1 MRSYKHEEIEELLG
15 AYALDAVDPD
25 EVEAVERHLEG
36 CPRCRSEVAGHREV
50 ATLLANTGG
59 DAPAGVWERIAG
71 QLEEAPPPLRLHLPD
86 SSAPV
91 VPLASRRGA
100 RATRIAVAAVGI
112 AAALAIGVLGTQV
125 VRQQQE
131 LDRFE
136 AAIEEGTLL
145 SAANT
150 ALRDPRAVQAALQS
164 FDGSVTGQAVI
175 LPDGT
180 GYLLVHQLPAL
191 DDGTYQLWGQTEGG
205 LISLGLLGD
214 QPGAVIPFHVGD
226 GVAALAI
233 TAEEPGGVLQSKNP
247 AVLAGSFD

>member
-1 MRSYKHEEIEELLG
+1 MRSYSHTEIEELLG
-15 AYALDAVDPD
+15 AYALHAVDA
-25 EVEAVERHLEG
+25 EEAEAVERHLEE

-59 DAPAGVWERIAG
+59 DAPEGVWERIAG
-71 QLEEAPPPLRLHLPD
+71 QLEETPPPLRLRVPD
-86 SSAPV
+86 PSADV
-91 VPLASRRGA
+91 IPLASRRRA
-100 RATRIAVAAVGI
+100 RISRLAVAAVGV
-112 AAALAIGVLGTQV
+112 AAALAVGVLGTQV

-150 ALRDPRAVQAALQS
+150 ALRDPQADKVELTS

-214 QPGAVIPFHVGD
+214 QPGAVIPFHAGD
-226 GVAALAI
+226 SVAALAI
-233 TAEEPGGVLQSKNP
+233 TAEDPGGVLQSKNP

>member
-1 MRSYKHEEIEELLG
+1 MTTYRHEEIEELLG
-15 AYALDAVDPD
+15 AYALHAVDVD
-25 EVEAVERHLEG
+25 EAEVVERHLEG
-36 CPRCRSEVAGHREV
+36 CPRCRSEVAGHRGV
-50 ATLLANTGG
+50 ASMLASTGG
-59 DAPAGVWERIAG
+59 DAPDGLWDRIAG

-86 SSAPV
+86 ASRPV
-91 VPLASRRGA
+91 VSLASRRRA
-100 RATRIAVAAVGI
+100 RITRVAIATVGI
-112 AAALAIGVLGTQV
+112 AAALAVGVLGTQV
-125 VRQQQE
+125 VRQQQK

-150 ALRDPRAVQAALQS
+150 ALRDPRAVQAELTS

-191 DDGTYQLWGQTEGG
+191 DGGTYQLWGQTEGG

-214 QPGAVIPFHVGD
+214 QPGAVIPFHSGD
-226 GVAALAI
+226 SVAALAI
-233 TAEEPGGVLQSKNP
+233 TAEDPGGVLQSKNP